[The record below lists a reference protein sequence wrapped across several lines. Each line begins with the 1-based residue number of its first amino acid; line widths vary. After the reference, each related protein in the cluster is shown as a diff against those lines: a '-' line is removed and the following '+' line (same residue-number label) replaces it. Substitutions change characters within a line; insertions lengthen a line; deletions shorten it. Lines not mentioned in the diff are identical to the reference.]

1 MLKEK
6 GGTNRPPLEGAL
18 RARRAAGEGGYE
30 FGDVGQQNKNFVDLR
45 GGAIGENRVFTHPRP
60 AGCDLDY
67 RSESPPILRDFLVYH
82 ETIQGHSPKTVDEYF
97 LDLRS
102 FFRYLKLEK
111 RLVPKDTPMES
122 IPIDDVDIQLIRSV
136 TLTDV
141 YAYMSYLSRDRAAHP
156 NSPDTSYGL
165 SASSRARK
173 VATIRSFYKYLTNK
187 AKLLTENPMQDLD
200 SPRLKKSLPRY
211 LDLEESVE
219 LLESVDGA
227 NSVRDYCILTLF
239 LNCGLRI
246 SELVG
251 LNVTDVRGDQLRVL
265 GKGNKERVLF
275 LNEACQQALQDW
287 LTERNMLTLIDK
299 EALFIT
305 HQNRRRISRAAVHKL
320 VKKHLAASGLDSTQY
335 SAHKLRHTAATLM
348 LQNGVDVRTLQE
360 VLGHDHLNTTQI
372 YTHVDSDDLRT
383 AARANPLGMVKKKKR
398 GSEDET

>member
-1 MLKEK
+1 M
-6 GGTNRPPLEGAL
+6 
-18 RARRAAGEGGYE
+18 
-30 FGDVGQQNKNFVDLR
+30 
-45 GGAIGENRVFTHPRP
+45 
-60 AGCDLDY
+60 DY

-200 SPRLKKSLPRY
+200 SPRIKKSLPRY

-287 LTERNMLTLIDK
+287 LTERNVLTLIDK